1 MGRRRLAGIL
11 EVNIAALKCVYL
23 RRTGLPEWKGRL
35 GLVWVCEPRM
45 LADSEKRGCWVTTS
59 IMLVCAV
66 LMSLA
71 VGVLVAYWVCTAMF
85 QVFRIHARQV
95 QARRAVRGAVQVVR
109 G

>member
-1 MGRRRLAGIL
+1 M
-11 EVNIAALKCVYL
+11 
-23 RRTGLPEWKGRL
+23 
-35 GLVWVCEPRM
+35 
-45 LADSEKRGCWVTTS
+45 TTS

-71 VGVLVAYWVCTAMF
+71 VGVLAAYGVCLGMF

-95 QARRAVRGAVQVVR
+95 QARRGVSRAVQVVR